1 MNIATTYLFVP
12 GNRHERFDKAVAAGA
27 DVTIFDLEDA
37 VHPDGKDAARAAI
50 ASWLAARQLSGQAAN
65 VLVRINDAASPY
77 FSADLEWLANLPA
90 GTPLAGLMVPKA
102 EQPVSLGGI
111 AEALRRVNPNGALV
125 ALIESAI
132 GVQQADAIATAP
144 GVARLAFGSIDYAVD
159 LGCEHTRDALAYARS
174 RLVLASR
181 VARLPPPVD
190 GVTTVLKDESVLA
203 DDVAYARELGFAGKL
218 CIHPSQVAGVQAG
231 FRPSAQQADW
241 ARRVIE
247 ATSSGSHAV
256 QVDGKM
262 VDRPVI
268 EQAKRILA
276 LSGNE

>member
-37 VHPDGKDAARAAI
+37 VHPDDKDAARVAI

-77 FSADLEWLANLPA
+77 FNADLEWLANLPA

-102 EQPVSLGGI
+102 EQPASLGGI
-111 AEALRRVNPNGALV
+111 AEALRRVNPNGALL
-125 ALIESAI
+125 AIIESAI

-159 LGCEHTRDALAYARS
+159 LGCEHTRDGLAYARG

-190 GVTTVLKDESVLA
+190 GVTTALKDETVLA
-203 DDVAYARELGFAGKL
+203 DDVAYARALGFAGKL
-218 CIHPSQVAGVQAG
+218 CIHPSQVAGVRAG
-231 FRPSAQQADW
+231 FRPSAQQTDW

-276 LSGNE
+276 LSGN

>member
-27 DVTIFDLEDA
+27 DVTVFDLEDA
-37 VHPDGKDAARAAI
+37 VHPNGKDAARVAI
-50 ASWLAARQLSGQAAN
+50 ASWLAARQLSGQVAN
-65 VLVRINDAASPY
+65 VLVRINDTASPY
-77 FSADLEWLANLPA
+77 FNADLEWLATLPA

-102 EQPVSLGGI
+102 EQPATLGGI
-111 AEALRRVNPNGALV
+111 AEALRRINPHGVLV
-125 ALIESAI
+125 AIIESAI
-132 GVQQADAIATAP
+132 GLHQADAIATAP

-190 GVTTVLKDESVLA
+190 GVTTALTDETVLA

-276 LSGNE
+276 LSGN